1 MKIYKMKKLTLSI
14 LLIISY
20 LSVFAQLTIRVT
32 SVPINTAADTKIYVL
47 GNFNN
52 WNPNDTSKIL
62 KRQNDG
68 SLAITFTPSVS
79 ALEFKFTQFNWSPP
93 EATAQG
99 GFRANRTLTY
109 TGGAQT
115 VNFTIDGWEGQSN
128 TTSTAAANVR
138 ILSNTFSM
146 PQLGRSRRIWL
157 YLPPQYSDTTKRF
170 PVFYMHDGQNLFDRS
185 TSFSGEWQVD
195 ETLNTLATQGDK
207 GCIVVGI
214 DNGGGSRIDEYSA
227 YKNPQYGGGQ
237 GKLYAKFLVETLKP
251 YIDANY
257 RTKSDRTNT
266 AVGGSSLGGLISMYI
281 AAEYQNT
288 FSKALIFSPSFWFV
302 DSCYTQVQQRGK
314 QFGMRYYFMGGTT
327 EDVTLVAKINQMTTL
342 LRGLGYTD
350 DEMKTV
356 LKTDG
361 QHAEWFWAREYG
373 DGYKW
378 LFREATSKL
387 DVGKIDTKVKVF
399 PNPTD
404 SILQVES
411 PDNLNYINLEIYDVL
426 GRLMRYEPLQSNRQ
440 IDVHYLK
447 SGTYVLR
454 GVQSGQ
460 LLFTEKFSK
469 N

>member
-1 MKIYKMKKLTLSI
+1 MKKLLLSI

-20 LSVFAQLTIRVT
+20 LSAFSQLTIRVT
-32 SVPINTAADTKIYVL
+32 AIPPNTAADTKIYAL

-68 SLAITFTPSVS
+68 SWAITFTPSMS

-99 GFRANRTLTY
+99 TFRPNRTFTY
-109 TGGAQT
+109 NGGVQT
-115 VNFTIDGWEGQSN
+115 VNLTIECWEGASCG
-128 TTSTAAANVR
+128 TSTAAANVR

-146 PQLGRSRRIWL
+146 PQLGKTRRIWL
-157 YLPPQYSDTTKRF
+157 YLPPQYSDTSKRF
-170 PVFYMHDGQNLFDRS
+170 PVMYMHDGQNLFDRA
-185 TSFSGEWQVD
+185 TTAFGTEWQVD

-214 DNGGGSRIDEYSA
+214 DHGGGSRLDEYSA
-227 YKNPQYGGGQ
+227 YRNARYGGGQ
-237 GKLYAKFLVETLKP
+237 GAAYAKFIVETLKP
-251 YIDANY
+251 YIDANF
-257 RTKSDRTNT
+257 RTKSDRLNT
-266 AVGGSSLGGLISMYI
+266 AIGGSSMGGLISMYI
-281 AAEYQNT
+281 AAEYQNV
-288 FSKALIFSPSFWFV
+288 FSKALIFSPSFWFA

-314 QFGMRYYFMGGTT
+314 RFGMRYYFMAGTN
-327 EDVTLVAKINQMTTL
+327 EDADLVGQMNRMTTQ

-350 DEMKTV
+350 DEVKTV
-356 LKTDG
+356 YKADG
-361 QHAEWFWAREYG
+361 QHSEWFWAREYG

-378 LFREATSKL
+378 LFRDAVSKV
-387 DVGKIDTKVKVF
+387 DVGKIDAKVKVF

-404 SILQVES
+404 SVLQIES
-411 PDNLNYINLEIYDVL
+411 SDNLDYINLEIYDVL
-426 GRLMRYEPLQSNRQ
+426 GRLMRFEPLRTARSV
-440 IDVHYLK
+440 DVNYLK

-454 GVQSGQ
+454 GMRGSQ
-460 LLFTEKFSK
+460 LMFTEKFSK

>member
-1 MKIYKMKKLTLSI
+1 MKKLLLSI

-20 LSVFAQLTIRVT
+20 LSAFSQLTIRVT
-32 SVPINTAADTKIYVL
+32 AIPPNTAADTKIYAL

-68 SLAITFTPSVS
+68 SWAITFTPSMS

-99 GFRANRTLTY
+99 TYRPNRTFTY
-109 TGGAQT
+109 NGGVQT
-115 VNFTIDGWEGQSN
+115 VNLTIECWEGASCG
-128 TTSTAAANVR
+128 TSTAAANVR

-146 PQLGRSRRIWL
+146 PQLGKTRRIWL
-157 YLPPQYSDTTKRF
+157 YLPPQYSDTSKRF
-170 PVFYMHDGQNLFDRS
+170 PVMYMHDGQNLFDRA
-185 TSFSGEWQVD
+185 TTAFGTEWQVD

-214 DNGGGSRIDEYSA
+214 DHGGGSRLDEYSA
-227 YKNPQYGGGQ
+227 YRNARYGGGQ
-237 GKLYAKFLVETLKP
+237 GAAYAKFIVETLKP
-251 YIDANY
+251 YIDANF
-257 RTKSDRTNT
+257 RTKSDRLNT
-266 AVGGSSLGGLISMYI
+266 AIGGSSMGGLISMYA
-281 AAEYQNT
+281 AAEYQNV
-288 FSKALIFSPSFWFV
+288 FSKALIFSPSFWFA

-314 QFGMRYYFMGGTT
+314 RFGMRYYFMAGTN
-327 EDVTLVAKINQMTTL
+327 EDADLVGQMNRMTTQ

-350 DEMKTV
+350 DEVKTV
-356 LKTDG
+356 YKADG
-361 QHAEWFWAREYG
+361 QHSEWFWAREYG

-378 LFREATSKL
+378 LFRDPVSKV
-387 DVGKIDTKVKVF
+387 DVGKIDAKVKVF

-404 SILQVES
+404 SVLQIES
-411 PDNLNYINLEIYDVL
+411 SDNLDFINLEIYDVL
-426 GRLMRYEPLQSNRQ
+426 GRLMRFEPLRTVRSV
-440 IDVHYLK
+440 DVNYLK

-454 GVQSGQ
+454 GMRGSQ
-460 LLFTEKFSK
+460 LMFTEKFSK